1 MTAAHTTLVPVRG
14 NAGRANP
21 TARAQRGKGNPTST
35 GFITGAGGDVD
46 GGRKANL
53 GREAI

>member
-1 MTAAHTTLVPVRG
+1 MTARHTLVLARG

-21 TARAQRGKGNPTST
+21 TARARRGKGCPAST
-35 GFITGAGGDVD
+35 GLTAGVGRVVD

-53 GREAI
+53 GREAH

>member
-1 MTAAHTTLVPVRG
+1 MTAAHHPLVLAGG

-21 TARAQRGKGNPTST
+21 TARAQRGKGSSAST
-35 GFITGAGGDVD
+35 GLAAGHGRVVD

-53 GREAI
+53 GREAH